1 MDEKV
6 AEELEEVK
14 KEKMRIQK
22 KIYDF
27 NTAFPD
33 IEKWLNDYH
42 KECTEY
48 VKKTEKT
55 INGLVSQTNCFCYLT
70 SFRLILYPG
79 QWQKQP
85 VFYMHE
91 SQVSFL
97 RTIYSTVSV

>member
-22 KIYDF
+22 KIYDY
-27 NTAFPD
+27 NQAFPD

-55 INGLVSQTNCFCYLT
+55 ITGLVSLETFFYQLKYSRQTLYLD
-70 SFRLILYPG
+70 

-85 VFYMHE
+85 VFYMQE
-91 SQVSFL
+91 NQASIL
-97 RTIYSTVSV
+97 RTIYSCVSV